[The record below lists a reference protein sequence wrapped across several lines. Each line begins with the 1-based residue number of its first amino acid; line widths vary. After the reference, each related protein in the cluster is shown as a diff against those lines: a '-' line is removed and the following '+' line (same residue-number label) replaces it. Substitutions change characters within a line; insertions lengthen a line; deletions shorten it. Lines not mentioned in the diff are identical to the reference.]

1 MTIRIFFDEKP
12 VYLCDALDESLNAL
26 LQLPH
31 TLLVEECTTA
41 AIDNLLLEIKNA
53 NYAAAVLC
61 CPNYDQLKK
70 LFFQQ
75 FTPITS
81 CGGVV
86 QNDKKELLFIYRRN
100 KWDLPKGKLEIGE
113 TEEACAQREIEE
125 ETGVTGLAL
134 KKKIGETYHTYSDYG
149 KHFLKTTHW
158 FYFTCSSLQ
167 NIQPQTEEDITEIKW
182 VNTQH
187 IREPMSN
194 TYENIRE
201 VMQRFFD
208 EP

>member
-1 MTIRIFFDEKP
+1 MTISIFFDNKP
-12 VYLCDALDESLNAL
+12 VYLCDALDESLHKL
-26 LQLPH
+26 LQNSN
-31 TLLVEECTTA
+31 TVLVQECSVA
-41 AIDNLLLEIKNA
+41 AINNLLEQINNSNCTA
-53 NYAAAVLC
+53 GVLC
-61 CPNYDQLKK
+61 YPNFDQLKE

-75 FTPITS
+75 FTPITA

-86 QNDKKELLFIYRRN
+86 QNDKRELLFIYRRS

-113 TEEACAQREIEE
+113 TEEYCAQREIEE
-125 ETGVTGLAL
+125 ETGVTGLHL
-134 KKKIGETYHTYSDYG
+134 KKKIGEAYHTYHEYG

-158 FYFTCSSLQ
+158 FYFTCSSQ
-167 NIQPQTEEDITEIKW
+167 QKVQPQTEEDITEIKW
-182 VNTQH
+182 VPTQN

-208 EP
+208 QP

>member
-1 MTIRIFFDEKP
+1 MTISIFFNEKP
-12 VYLCDALDESLNAL
+12 VYLCDALDESLNKL
-26 LQLPH
+26 LQH
-31 TLLVEECTTA
+31 RNAVLVEECSIA
-41 AIDNLLLEIKNA
+41 AINNLLEQINTTNCTA
-53 NYAAAVLC
+53 GVLC
-61 CPNYDQLKK
+61 YPNFDQLKE

-75 FTPITS
+75 FTPITA

-86 QNDKKELLFIYRRN
+86 QNDKRELLFIYRRS

-113 TEEACAQREIEE
+113 TEEYCAQREIEE
-125 ETGVTGLAL
+125 ETGVTGLNL
-134 KKKIGETYHTYSDYG
+134 KKKIGETYHTYHEFG

-158 FYFTCSSLQ
+158 FYFTCSSQ
-167 NIQPQTEEDITEIKW
+167 QKVQPQTEEDITEIKW
-182 VNTQH
+182 VPTQN

-208 EP
+208 QP